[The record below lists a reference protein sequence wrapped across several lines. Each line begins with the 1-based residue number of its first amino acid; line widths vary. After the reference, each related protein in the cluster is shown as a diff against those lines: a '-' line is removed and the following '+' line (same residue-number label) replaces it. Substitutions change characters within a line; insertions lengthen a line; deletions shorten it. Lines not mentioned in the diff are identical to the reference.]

1 MAGELPFYTEI
12 DGTWHTVG
20 EGEVTLCGLRL
31 PYPGAQWQRA
41 VPDGLHCG
49 KDDPLV
55 QLAQGN
61 EPEDVPEGK
70 TVAEAAA
77 IEAVAPPKPKARRAR
92 AKK

>member
-12 DGTWHTVG
+12 DGTWHTIG

-31 PYPGAQWQRA
+31 PYPGAKWQRS

-49 KDDPLV
+49 DDDPLV
-55 QLAQGN
+55 KLAQGE
-61 EPEDVPEGK
+61 EPENVPEGK

-77 IEAVAPPKPKARRAR
+77 MEAVAPPKKTAKAK